1 MDNDDAIPSQYGF
14 YFEKA
19 GLSGEQGQT
28 LASEEIFRG
37 GNQEMATS
45 VTRELIQN
53 SIDAKAPNAD
63 GPVRVEF
70 DLKRMPV
77 TDIPD
82 HENLE
87 RHIRA
92 AAKGMNVDK
101 NNKRLSNVLK
111 AFENGTIPV
120 LRVGDYNTTGLTGS
134 ESKSDLGSPLGAL
147 TRGNGISAG
156 KNDDGGSFGVGKS
169 AGLAASS
176 LRTELWTT
184 RTIGGSESILAG
196 LSYLA
201 THDDPDNPGNPD
213 DRRMADGHF
222 ILMDDTDDFHYFRA
236 PSIKIGQF
244 DARVL
249 PGTDTYI
256 LGYLDDGDTNLEHI
270 RHAVVDNFMA
280 AIYWDELVVTIGEW
294 TLDKNTIENECRKD
308 PTEQA
313 FLTALQEKPMV
324 ENIKGIGEVR
334 LYVNLD
340 DTLEKSLFTNCM
352 RKPHMKV
359 MNQRQRQMPAKYAA
373 VFECSDSMGNEVL
386 RQMEDV
392 THTQW
397 NQNKDP
403 ESKKVMG
410 KIRRFIT
417 ENIHARI
424 KEQEGNVQE
433 LSIKGLSSLL
443 PSEFEQPAPDDVTK
457 ESGDGDPDA
466 AAKDG
471 MKETSRQHGKADTAR
486 KVPQRKNI
494 AVQVAV
500 RNPGSNDGGGEDS
513 LTGKENGGSGRR
525 RGHSNGLPGSGTEG
539 AGTSEILNPKITMRS
554 FYDGSQGGYVLILRG
569 IEEKP
574 VSGNLKLTALLDGQ
588 EETGYQLP
596 LVSAKSLPDGR
607 ELVTEGSLIK
617 GITIAAGTPTRLLV
631 HISGKEPLELA
642 VSSR

>member
-1 MDNDDAIPSQYGF
+1 MNNDSDILSQYGF
-14 YFEKA
+14 YFERA

-37 GNQEMATS
+37 GSEEMATS

-53 SIDAKAPNAD
+53 SIDAKNPSAS
-63 GPVRVEF
+63 GPVHVEF
-70 DLKRMPV
+70 DLKKMSV

-82 HENLE
+82 HENLA

-101 NNKRLSNVLK
+101 NNKRLSNVLES
-111 AFENGTIPV
+111 FENGMIPV

-156 KNDDGGSFGVGKS
+156 KNDAGGSFGVGKS

-184 RTIGGSESILAG
+184 RTIDSSESILAG

-201 THDDPDNPGNPD
+201 THDDPGNPNIPD

-222 ILMDDTDDFHYFRA
+222 ILKNDTDDFHYFRA
-236 PSIKIGQF
+236 PSIRIGPF

-280 AIYWDELVVTIGEW
+280 AIYRGELVVTIGEW
-294 TLDKNTIENECRKD
+294 TLDRTTIENECRKD
-308 PTEQA
+308 PAELA
-313 FLTALQEKPMV
+313 FLTALREEPIV
-324 ENIKGIGEVR
+324 DNIQGLGEVR

-340 DTLEKSLFTNCM
+340 DTLEKNLFTNCM

-373 VFECSDSMGNEVL
+373 VFECSDPMGNEVL
-386 RQMEDV
+386 RRMEDV
-392 THTQW
+392 THTLW

-403 ESKKVMG
+403 ESKKIMG
-410 KIRRFIT
+410 KVRSFINK
-417 ENIHARI
+417 NIHAKI

-433 LSIKGLSSLL
+433 LNIKGLSALL
-443 PSEFEQPAPDDVTK
+443 PNEFDQSGFSDVTNENETGNSNVETIGSK
-457 ESGDGDPDA
+457 RES
-466 AAKDG
+466 
-471 MKETSRQHGKADTAR
+471 SRQHGKADTTKTAPQHENVA
-486 KVPQRKNI
+486 VP
-494 AVQVAV
+494 VAV
-500 RNPGSNDGGGEDS
+500 RNPGSNDGGNEDS
-513 LTGKENGGSGRR
+513 LTGKENGGNDRR
-525 RGHSNGLPGSGTEG
+525 HSHSNGIPGSGTNG
-539 AGTSEILNPKITMRS
+539 KGTSVILNPKITMRS
-554 FYDGSQGGYVLILRG
+554 FYDENRKSYILILRG

-574 VSGNLKLTALLDGQ
+574 VSGDLKLTALLDGQ
-588 EETGYQLP
+588 EETGFRLP
-596 LVSAKSLPDGR
+596 LISAENLSTGCR
-607 ELVTEGSLIK
+607 LVTDESLIK
-617 GITIAAGTPTRLLV
+617 GITIDAGIPTRLLV
-631 HISGKEPLELA
+631 HISSNEPLELA
-642 VSSR
+642 VSNR